1 MALPPQFLD
10 ELRARTP
17 LPAVIGRRV
26 RLARS
31 GRQWKG
37 CCPFHGEKTPS
48 FYVYDDHYHCFGCGA
63 HGDAIGFVMQ
73 SQGAGFME
81 AVEQLAAEAGL
92 EVPKPSPEAADAER
106 RRHALTSVLDAA
118 NTAYQRR
125 LHLPEGRAALDY
137 LRGRGLTDE
146 TIRHFGLGW
155 SGEGRGA
162 LVAELKR
169 EGIEQDLLLEAG
181 LLRGGEDGGRVG
193 ELFFNRVI
201 FPIRDRR
208 GRVISFGGR
217 TMGDGQP
224 KYLNGPET
232 VLFSKRRNLYALDLA
247 RGARGAAVVVVEG
260 YMDVIALHQAGFTG
274 AVAPL
279 GTALTEEQLEEL
291 WRLTPAPVLCFDG
304 DAAGARAAARSA
316 DLALPLLAPD
326 RTLRIAALPEG
337 EDPDTLVRRQ
347 GNAGFQ
353 AVLDAARPL
362 ADALYDLLR
371 EAGGEKTPEQRA
383 AFRTRLEAAAR
394 RIPDRAL
401 SDEYRATLLDR
412 FRAGRPGQWRP
423 GQQRTGQYRPGQQ
436 LPGQQFPAQQRPGAT
451 RTAPRLVPNAD
462 RTVAERMRVLTA
474 ILLRHPNL
482 LHDVEHAYAALS
494 LLPPLDRLRH
504 GLLDWAHMADVLDS
518 EALMSHLRL
527 SGMAAEAEQ
536 ALAAVPVP
544 LPVCAS
550 PEVMPAEAEAGWW
563 HIFGFLNVDRLR
575 QEVELARAECSRD
588 LNQQTERRLVAMAEA
603 LRKVLSGEPDGIDLA
618 A

>member
-1 MALPPQFLD
+1 
-10 ELRARTP
+10 
-17 LPAVIGRRV
+17 V

-73 SQGAGFME
+73 SQGAAFME
-81 AVEQLAAEAGL
+81 AVEQLASEAGL
-92 EVPKPSPEAADAER
+92 EVPKPSPEAAEAER
-106 RRHALTSVLDAA
+106 KRHDLTSVLDAA

-137 LRGRGLTDE
+137 LCGRGLTDE
-146 TIRHFGLGW
+146 TIRHFALGW
-155 SGEGRGA
+155 SGEGRGG
-162 LVAELKR
+162 LIAELKR
-169 EGIEQDLLLEAG
+169 EGIEQDLLFEAG
-181 LLRGGEDGGRVG
+181 LLRGGEDGGRIS
-193 ELFFNRVI
+193 ELFFNRVT

-217 TMGDGQP
+217 TLGDGQP

-232 VLFSKRRNLYALDLA
+232 TLFSKRRNLYALDLA
-247 RGARGAAVVVVEG
+247 RAARGATIMVVEG
-260 YMDVIALHQAGFTG
+260 YMDVIALHQAGFAG

-291 WRLTPAPVLCFDG
+291 WRLTPTPVLCFDG

-316 DLALPLLAPD
+316 DLALPLLAPY

-347 GNAGFQ
+347 GNAAFQ

-371 EAGGEKTPEQRA
+371 EAGGERTPEQRA
-383 AFRTRLEAAAR
+383 AFRTRLETAAR

-401 SDEYRATLLDR
+401 SDEYRAALLER

-423 GQQRTGQYRPGQQ
+423 NQWRPGEQRPAEQ
-436 LPGQQFPAQQRPGAT
+436 RPGEQKFGQHRPGQQRPGAT
-451 RTAPRLVPNAD
+451 RTAPRMVPNAG

-482 LHDVEHAYAALS
+482 LHDVEHAYAALA
-494 LLPPLDRLRH
+494 LLPPLDRVRH
-504 GLLDWAHMADVLDS
+504 ALLAWAHEAAHAADVLDS
-518 EALMSHLRL
+518 EALMSHLKV
-527 SGMAAEAEQ
+527 SGMAAEAQ
-536 ALAAVPVP
+536 QTLAAVPVP
-544 LPVCAS
+544 LPSCAS
-550 PEVMPAEAEAGWW
+550 SNVMPAEAEAGWW
-563 HIFGFLNVDRLR
+563 HIFGFLNLDRLR
-575 QEVELARAECSRD
+575 EEVEFARAECSRD